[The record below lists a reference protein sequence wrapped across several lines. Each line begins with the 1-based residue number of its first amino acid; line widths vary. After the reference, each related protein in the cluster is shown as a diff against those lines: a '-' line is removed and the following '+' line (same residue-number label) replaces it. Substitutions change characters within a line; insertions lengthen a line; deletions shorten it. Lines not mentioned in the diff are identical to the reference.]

1 MCPSGAPCS
10 TIPTTRT
17 IPCFGTRGKTGILGR
32 TSTVPCRRATTP
44 GFQVHPIFPSHFPS
58 RLSHPYNTQRFC
70 NVKWVHV
77 VWLRRTTNSS
87 ETLNVNVHHSVVRA
101 NPLRKYFNLTATNPT
116 PYNRMACYSVLL
128 RVSYCP
134 HRLPAH
140 LHEDAAGAFPASGDH
155 EHGHQKRDFVAT
167 SAGQRPHVQPLTAR
181 GLCSCFHADYG
192 S

>member
-1 MCPSGAPCS
+1 MAHGGRRESKAELQQFHVGEQQRLAFRYIRFFLLIFLPVTLTH
-10 TIPTTRT
+10 TIHNYSASSN
-17 IPCFGTRGKTGILGR
+17 K
-32 TSTVPCRRATTP
+32 
-44 GFQVHPIFPSHFPS
+44 
-58 RLSHPYNTQRFC
+58 
-70 NVKWVHV
+70 VHV
-77 VWLRRTTNSS
+77 VWLRHTTNSS
-87 ETLNVNVHHSVVRA
+87 ETLSVDVHHSVVRA
-101 NPLRKYFNLTATNPT
+101 NPLRKYFNLTPTNPT
-116 PYNRMACYSVLL
+116 PYNRVACYSVLL

-181 GLCSCFHADYG
+181 GLCSCFYADYG